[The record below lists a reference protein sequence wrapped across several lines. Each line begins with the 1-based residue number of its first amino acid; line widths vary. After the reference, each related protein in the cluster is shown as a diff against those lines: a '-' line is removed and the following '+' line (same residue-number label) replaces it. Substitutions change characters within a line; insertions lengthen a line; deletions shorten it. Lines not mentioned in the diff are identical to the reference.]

1 MKKHGFSM
9 AELLVALTI
18 IAVGAAILIPS
29 YLALRPDKYK
39 FKVLSYYNAVNEVT
53 ENLLEN
59 SAIYFRKPIDDEM
72 PEGAY
77 NDDGTLNPDYQY
89 GCNGLGCVGQ
99 PEVAPYNT
107 EDYLNYRKYPN
118 LLLDMLNLQDTVKFV
133 ENPNHNDLSHPVGSA
148 TGRLPDG
155 SYWVIEA
162 YKNEEKYPYDYRI
175 TIDMNSESEG
185 PNCVYDVNNCK
196 SPDKFVFY
204 VDNIGDISGDDPLTK
219 VYINNM
225 TNLDKAEDYTEAS
238 H

>member
-39 FKVLSYYNAVNEVT
+39 FKVLSYYNAVNNVT

-59 SAIYFRKPIDDEM
+59 SAIYFRD
-72 PEGAY
+72 A
-77 NDDGTLNPDYQY
+77 DGSD
-89 GCNGLGCVGQ
+89 CNGLGCTQ
-99 PEVAPYNT
+99 KPEVAPYNT
-107 EDYLNYRKYPN
+107 DDYSRYEKYPN
-118 LLLDMLNLQDTVKFV
+118 LLLDMLNLQDTVNFV
-133 ENPNHNDLSHPVGSA
+133 GNPDHNDVSQPIGSA
-148 TGRLPDG
+148 KGRLPDG

-175 TIDMNSESEG
+175 IIDMNSESEG

-219 VYINNM
+219 VYIRNM
-225 TNLDKAEDYTEAS
+225 TNLDKTADYDAAS
-238 H
+238 

>member
-59 SAIYFRKPIDDEM
+59 SAIYFRDADDS
-72 PEGAY
+72 
-77 NDDGTLNPDYQY
+77 D
-89 GCNGLGCVGQ
+89 CNGLGCTQ
-99 PEVAPYNT
+99 KPEAPYNT
-107 EDYLNYRKYPN
+107 NDYYSFMKYPN
-118 LLLDMLNLQDTVKFV
+118 LLLDMLNLQDTVKFEGTD
-133 ENPNHNDLSHPVGSA
+133 ENTDSYIGCA

-162 YKNEEKYPYDYRI
+162 YKNEEKHPYDYRI
-175 TIDMNSESEG
+175 IIDMNSESEG

-219 VYINNM
+219 VYIRNM
-225 TNLDKAEDYTEAS
+225 TNLDKTADYDAAS
-238 H
+238 Y